1 MLEASVDVATFPVPK
16 SCVTLAPMPS
26 RSDSARTAAP
36 RAVAV
41 GASSKAA
48 SKPNKRRI
56 RRRDGLFL
64 LLDNLGDIGRSL
76 IRRHGRKLW
85 WMHSFYALL
94 LGASVVVYAQEGLD
108 HARMLAVSVVLAWLI
123 VVLFFRLFGADAKK
137 EEAVIVASQVS
148 GAATQASGH
157 RRVHFFVMTYV
168 LKNLYQGMLFFLL
181 PFYWKSATRGA
192 ANFGYVVLLSGLAL
206 LSTLDLFFDHVV
218 MKRRV
223 FASIFHGL
231 TLFSCMNL
239 LVPAIVPSS
248 RAITSLIVASVIT
261 VVGFW
266 SLHAPPTLLKRK
278 DVLAAMI
285 ASLAAGI
292 GLAYFG
298 RTLIPP
304 VPMYVTRAAVGPEVL
319 ADKRLAM
326 EVNRLHVSAIKKL
339 YAVTDVVVP
348 GGDLHNL
355 RHVWVHDGHEIA
367 TDPKETS
374 RSGGS
379 SGTVR
384 LESSL
389 SGKELPKQLEG
400 SWYVEVRTGEDQ
412 VVGRTTFD
420 VIE

>member
-1 MLEASVDVATFPVPK
+1 
-16 SCVTLAPMPS
+16 MPS
-26 RSDSARTAAP
+26 RTDSARAPAP
-36 RAVAV
+36 RAVGNSVASAV
-41 GASSKAA
+41 ATAASSAGSSKPAG
-48 SKPNKRRI
+48 KPNKRRL

-64 LLDNLGDIGRSL
+64 LFDNLGDIGRSL
-76 IRRHGRKLW
+76 IRKHGRKLW

-137 EEAVIVASQVS
+137 EEAVIVASQSSFGS

-192 ANFGYVVLLSGLAL
+192 ANFGYVILLSALAL

-218 MKRRV
+218 MRRRV

-278 DVLAAMI
+278 DVLAAML
-285 ASLAAGI
+285 ASLAAGV

-319 ADKRLAM
+319 ADKRLSM
-326 EVNRLHVSAIKKL
+326 EVSRLHTSAIKKL

-355 RHVWVHDGHEIA
+355 RHVWVHEGHEIT
-367 TDPKETS
+367 TDAKETS
-374 RSGGS
+374 RSGGPG
-379 SGTVR
+379 GTVR

-389 SGKELPKQLEG
+389 SGKELPKQLVG

-412 VVGRTTFD
+412 VVGRTAFE